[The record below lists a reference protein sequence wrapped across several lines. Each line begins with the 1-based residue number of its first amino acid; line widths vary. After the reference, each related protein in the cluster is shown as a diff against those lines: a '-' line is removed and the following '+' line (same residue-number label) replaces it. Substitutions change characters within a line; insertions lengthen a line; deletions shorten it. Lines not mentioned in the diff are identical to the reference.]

1 MKWHYWKF
9 LVMVHNVTN
18 CVIEVVGMYQMI
30 DSQLVYMT
38 ITLLISLMLRFFV

>member
-1 MKWHYWKF
+1 M
-9 LVMVHNVTN
+9 MVHNVTN